1 MFVSDSMEE
10 ALLTTLKVR
19 YRDGESEESKNAHL
33 GQQRRRQV
41 EEAMQRLASE
51 YEPHKSNFVGHGHI
65 DRRKLLGDALGATAP
80 GYSTDGANMMTGVGN
95 RHGDALQSKSK
106 ASQLHWIHME
116 GEHYVPGVAAASGTG
131 AGTDGN
137 GGTGTDGSWL
147 ASPADKARLGSQLC
161 QAKMR
166 ERRKRRQR
174 RQRRAK
180 LGSVQLQSSTSGLGR
195 GAIQQLLEH
204 GDSGSAEG
212 VPGKET
218 VGEHSQDKIGTNRHE
233 ETGEDAGGC
242 EGDCNVGS
250 SSHAANV
257 STFDRGAGAVAP
269 SMGSRNFCGKA
280 IQVLATNVST
290 GVANDAELGA
300 THAARGP
307 ESESNEVLPWTRLM
321 SLQDNVSKIRYPHG
335 GELKSRFSAT
345 FEEPVADANV
355 KREAD
360 GDRSGTHAQAVSA
373 RLLRPLSEVKAQDA
387 DTDAVDM
394 ARAKRYDFATHTSV
408 RYQTNMNAKKR
419 ATIHAGRGKEKST
432 GGFVVMW

>member
-1 MFVSDSMEE
+1 
-10 ALLTTLKVR
+10 
-19 YRDGESEESKNAHL
+19 
-33 GQQRRRQV
+33 
-41 EEAMQRLASE
+41 
-51 YEPHKSNFVGHGHI
+51 
-65 DRRKLLGDALGATAP
+65 
-80 GYSTDGANMMTGVGN
+80 
-95 RHGDALQSKSK
+95 
-106 ASQLHWIHME
+106 ME

-137 GGTGTDGSWL
+137 GGAGTDGSWL

-161 QAKMR
+161 QAKLR

-180 LGSVQLQSSTSGLGR
+180 LGSVQLQSSIGGLGR

-212 VPGKET
+212 VAGKEM
-218 VGEHSQDKIGTNRHE
+218 VGEHSQGKIGTSRHK
-233 ETGEDAGGC
+233 ETGEDAGGSG
-242 EGDCNVGS
+242 GDCNVGS
-250 SSHAANV
+250 SSHAAKV
-257 STFDRGAGAVAP
+257 STFDLGAAAVAP

-280 IQVLATNVST
+280 IQVLATDAT
-290 GVANDAELGA
+290 KGVVNDAELGA
-300 THAARGP
+300 TQGVHGP

-335 GELKSRFSAT
+335 GELKSRFAST
-345 FEEPVADANV
+345 FEEPIANANV

-360 GDRSGTHAQAVSA
+360 CDRSGIRAQEVSA

-394 ARAKRYDFATHTSV
+394 ARAKRYNFATHASV
-408 RYQTNMNAKKR
+408 RYQSSTNAKKR